1 MECSEGECCRFQF
14 VDGSNSR
21 NREDGKYWKMR
32 SQCVRIPVWF
42 PSFNS
47 GFVEA
52 SSLEALLCISALE
65 FSISI

>member
-21 NREDGKYWKMR
+21 NREDGKHWNMR

-42 PSFNS
+42 PSLNS
-47 GFVEA
+47 GYVEA
-52 SSLEALLCISALE
+52 SSLESLLYISALE